1 MLSKENSEKLVQGGV
16 YGCEPKASYRGR
28 VFSGNLYHCCNWV
41 FDVVQS
47 GDKYYMVDTYWSS
60 GDKVKIEVTDEN
72 VNEFELLFK
81 RGEIKEIKESEKD
94 QYEDYYRVALDSGG
108 WSYPRYLVK
117 KDAVKSMDKVIEVL
131 DDKIE
136 AMERQLSNL
145 KERRAS
151 ILDGSY
157 PFHLV

>member
-1 MLSKENSEKLVQGGV
+1 
-16 YGCEPKASYRGR
+16 
-28 VFSGNLYHCCNWV
+28 
-41 FDVVQS
+41 
-47 GDKYYMVDTYWSS
+47 MVDTYWSS

>member
-1 MLSKENSEKLVQGGV
+1 
-16 YGCEPKASYRGR
+16 
-28 VFSGNLYHCCNWV
+28 
-41 FDVVQS
+41 
-47 GDKYYMVDTYWSS
+47 
-60 GDKVKIEVTDEN
+60 
-72 VNEFELLFK
+72 
-81 RGEIKEIKESEKD
+81 
-94 QYEDYYRVALDSGG
+94 
-108 WSYPRYLVK
+108 VK